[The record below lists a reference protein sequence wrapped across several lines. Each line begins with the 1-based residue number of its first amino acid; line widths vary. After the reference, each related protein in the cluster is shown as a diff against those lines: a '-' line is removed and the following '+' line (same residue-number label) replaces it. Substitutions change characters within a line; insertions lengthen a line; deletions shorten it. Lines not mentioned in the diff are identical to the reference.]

1 VATSSDFFT
10 RLEEIRSRNNV
21 LEHSFYQRWSAG
33 ELTVDELAYYA
44 GEYDQA
50 VRGLAEAVVSTSD
63 ATDDT
68 SIRAAL
74 HEHAVEEASH
84 IDLWADFAKSM
95 GTPQSALDNANRAES
110 SECREVWANAGSEG
124 LLPGLVTLYAIES
137 GQSEISQTKLDGLR
151 KFYGFEDGPAT
162 EYFELHAELD
172 KEHSA
177 HSKKLIEKHLE
188 DADVDQLLA
197 AADRAF
203 AANWKL
209 LDGVEQHF
217 GRPASERSDAKST
230 APRS

>member
-1 VATSSDFFT
+1 VLVSSQNDFFS
-10 RLEEIRSRNNV
+10 RLEDIRSRSNV

-63 ATDDT
+63 ATDDPG
-68 SIRAAL
+68 IRSAL
-74 HEHAVEEASH
+74 HQHAVEEDSH
-84 IDLWADFAKSM
+84 IALWESFANAV
-95 GTPQSALDNANRAES
+95 GTPSSQLDHADRAES
-110 SECREVWANAGSEG
+110 SECRNVWANAGSEG

-151 KFYGFEDGPAT
+151 NFYGFADGPAT

-177 HSKKLIEKHLE
+177 HSRKLIEKKLE
-188 DADVDQLLA
+188 DADIDQLLA

-217 GRPASERSDAKST
+217 GRPAS
-230 APRS
+230 PRA